1 MTMNMMC
8 LDVTVSHYCAWW
20 SEGREG
26 GMQKVR
32 KRKAS
37 EGGQGWRGR
46 KRSTAPIN
54 VFERKTHISVQTA
67 EVIDLDKVINL
78 TSEE

>member
-1 MTMNMMC
+1 
-8 LDVTVSHYCAWW
+8 
-20 SEGREG
+20 
-26 GMQKVR
+26 MQKVR

-37 EGGQGWRGR
+37 EVGEGWRGR